1 MENIN
6 LKNGSFQLPQAIES
20 ENVVLGT
27 LMNERNAYAEIA
39 DILTTDCFYLEE
51 NQRIFTAITSICN
64 RGVLPDMI
72 TVSQELGKT
81 GEPMY
86 YELSVLAGST
96 SAQVYHHALVVKEQ
110 YIRRQV
116 IHLAHTTAADA
127 YSTATDI
134 DEVINSLFET
144 IKSVYN
150 TSNSGVIHL
159 SDAVKRMR
167 ENILANMKQVNKI
180 SGSRTGFSELDK
192 RSGGLQPTDMI
203 IIAGESSMGKTS
215 FALSIANNIATSGDE
230 IAIYSLEMSS
240 VQLAARITSMNTGV
254 PANEILYSKL
264 TQEQMERVEI
274 GVNRLCNTGIYIDER
289 STSNIDTIIA
299 SIRNMVAKYNIK
311 GAVIDYLQIVNINE
325 GGSNEETKLGIASRR
340 LKNLAKDLG
349 IWIIALSQ
357 LNRNDANP
365 YPTLGRLRG
374 SGQIGEAADMVVFVY
389 RPEYYNGSKSYPDEY
404 ADVSTFNTALID
416 VAKGRNI
423 GTFRFITMF
432 DKPTTHFTEAVD
444 LDKLDKIN
452 NPQIVAAPF

>member
-1 MENIN
+1 
-6 LKNGSFQLPQAIES
+6 
-20 ENVVLGT
+20 
-27 LMNERNAYAEIA
+27 
-39 DILTTDCFYLEE
+39 
-51 NQRIFTAITSICN
+51 
-64 RGVLPDMI
+64 
-72 TVSQELGKT
+72 
-81 GEPMY
+81 
-86 YELSVLAGST
+86 
-96 SAQVYHHALVVKEQ
+96 
-110 YIRRQV
+110 
-116 IHLAHTTAADA
+116 
-127 YSTATDI
+127 
-134 DEVINSLFET
+134 
-144 IKSVYN
+144 
-150 TSNSGVIHL
+150 
-159 SDAVKRMR
+159 
-167 ENILANMKQVNKI
+167 
-180 SGSRTGFSELDK
+180 
-192 RSGGLQPTDMI
+192 
-203 IIAGESSMGKTS
+203 
-215 FALSIANNIATSGDE
+215 
-230 IAIYSLEMSS
+230 
-240 VQLAARITSMNTGV
+240 
-254 PANEILYSKL
+254 
-264 TQEQMERVEI
+264 
-274 GVNRLCNTGIYIDER
+274 
-289 STSNIDTIIA
+289 
-299 SIRNMVAKYNIK
+299 MVAKYNIK

>member
-1 MENIN
+1 MKNMN
-6 LKNGSFQLPQAIES
+6 LNNGSFPLPQAIES

-27 LMNERNAYAEIA
+27 LMNERGAYATVA
-39 DILTTDCFYLEE
+39 DILTPECFYSEE
-51 NQRIFTAITSICN
+51 NQRIFTAIASVCN

-72 TVSQELGKT
+72 SVSQELGKT

-86 YELSVLAGST
+86 YEISVLAGNT
-96 SAQVYHHALVVKEQ
+96 SAQIYHHAMVVKEQ
-110 YIRRQV
+110 FIRRQV
-116 IHLAHTTAADA
+116 IHLAHRTAADA
-127 YSTATDI
+127 YSTSTDI
-134 DEVINSLFET
+134 DEVINTLFEN
-144 IKSVYN
+144 IKNIYN
-150 TSNSGVIHL
+150 NSSSGVIHL

-167 ENILANMKQVNKI
+167 ENIFTNMKQVNRI
-180 SGSRTGFSELDK
+180 SGSRTGFSILDK
-192 RSGGLQPTDMI
+192 RSGGLQPTDLI
-203 IIAGESSMGKTS
+203 IVAGESSMGKTS

-230 IAIYSLEMSS
+230 IAVYSLEMSS

-254 PANEILYSKL
+254 PANELLYSKL
-264 TQEQMERVEI
+264 TQEQLERVET

-299 SIRNMVAKYNIK
+299 SIRNMVAKYSIS
-311 GAVIDYLQIVNINE
+311 GAVIDYLQIVNINDA
-325 GGSNEETKLGIASRR
+325 GNNEEIKLGAISRR

-389 RPEYYNGSKSYPDEY
+389 RPEYYNSSKSYPDEY
-404 ADVSTFNTALID
+404 ADVSTLNTALID

-444 LDKLDKIN
+444 LEKLDKVN
-452 NPQIVAAPF
+452 NLQDITAPF